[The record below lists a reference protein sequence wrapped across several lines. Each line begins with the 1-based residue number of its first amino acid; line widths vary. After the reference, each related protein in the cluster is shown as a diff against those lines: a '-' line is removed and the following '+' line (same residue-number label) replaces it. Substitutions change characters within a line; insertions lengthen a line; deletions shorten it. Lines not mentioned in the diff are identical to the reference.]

1 MTDPQADVSALS
13 FEEAMAELEQ
23 IVRRLETGE
32 DSLDLAIAA
41 FERGA
46 RLRAHC
52 EAKLQDA
59 RLKVDRITRTADG
72 GVAAT
77 PMDDP
82 Q

>member
-1 MTDPQADVSALS
+1 MTDPQDDVSALS

-46 RLRAHC
+46 QLRAHC

-77 PMDDP
+77 PLDDA